1 MMNELLKVKIELL
14 KDVPGVYIMKN
25 AEGTVIYVGKAK
37 SLIKRVRQYFYRP
50 QEGKVLR
57 MVREITDFDTIQIHS
72 EKEALLLE
80 LNLIRKYYPKYNIL
94 LKDGKTYPYIAL
106 SKGKEP
112 RLKIAYKP
120 NDKDHYYFGPYPSVG
135 SAYKTIDLLN
145 RIFPLRKCKRVPS
158 SPCLYYHLN
167 QCLGPCVNRDLGD
180 SYRAMVSDIRRFMS
194 GDDESKIRLSIQE
207 QMKKAADDLN
217 FEKAQEYKKTL
228 EAIDHIREKQSIAL
242 HDLTAMD
249 VVATSSREGY
259 FALSILT
266 YRKGLLLG
274 KNVFVM
280 EQEGEENHE
289 QVVSLIFQYYQKH
302 DLPRE
307 LIIGQKEWKSP
318 LEEALE
324 IRVHLPS
331 RGIKKDLL
339 LIALENAK
347 NGIDEHFLSARLEDD
362 NLELLE
368 NLGEILHIP
377 TPLHIELFDNSHLQ
391 GSEPIGAMVA
401 FINGVKTPSMYRKYN
416 ISMSSGK
423 DDLKSMY
430 EVIFRRYSR
439 LMKEGGKLP
448 DLILVDGGMNQIRAA
463 KEALC
468 DAGAERIPLAGLAK
482 DDHHHTSMLL
492 SETDSYPI
500 SSQDKLFLFLVRM
513 QDEVHRFAIAFHRQK
528 RSKKTVASFF
538 DDIPG
543 IGAKRKEML
552 SRAYPSLDSLKN
564 ATARELSQ
572 IVPVNVAEN
581 ILKKLEKNR

>member
-1 MMNELLKVKIELL
+1 MNELLKIKIELL

-37 SLIKRVRQYFYRP
+37 SLIKRVKQYFYRP

-120 NDKDHYYFGPYPSVG
+120 SDKDHYYFGPYPSVG

-145 RIFPLRKCKRVPS
+145 RIFPLRKCNHIPS
-158 SPCLYYHLN
+158 APCLYYHLN
-167 QCLGPCVNRDLGD
+167 QCLGPCVNKDLGD
-180 SYRAMVSDIRRFMS
+180 SYRAMVSDIRHFMS
-194 GDDESKIRLSIQE
+194 GDDENKIRLSIQE
-207 QMKKAADDLN
+207 QMKKAANDLN

-242 HDLTAMD
+242 SDLTAMD

-266 YRKGLLLG
+266 YRQGLLLG

-280 EQEGEENHE
+280 EKEGEENHE
-289 QVVSLIFQYYQKH
+289 QVVSMIFQYYQKH

-307 LIIGQKEWKSP
+307 LIIGQEEWKSP

-324 IRVHLPS
+324 IRVRLPS

-368 NLGEILHIP
+368 KLGNILQIS

-401 FINGVKTPSMYRKYN
+401 FVNGVKTPSMYRKYN

-430 EVIFRRYSR
+430 EVIYRRYSR
-439 LMKEGGKLP
+439 LIKEGGKLP
-448 DLILVDGGMNQIRAA
+448 DLILVDGGLNQIHAA
-463 KEALC
+463 KAALC

-482 DDHHHTSMLL
+482 DDRHHTSMLL
-492 SETDSYPI
+492 SETAAYPI

-513 QDEVHRFAIAFHRQK
+513 QDEVHRFAITFHRQK
-528 RSKKTVASFF
+528 RSKKTVSSFF

-543 IGAKRKEML
+543 IGEKRKEML
-552 SRAYPSLDSLKN
+552 NRAYPSLDSLRN
-564 ATARELSQ
+564 ATVQELSQ
-572 IVPVNVAEN
+572 IVPQNVAEN
-581 ILKKLEKNR
+581 LMKKLEKNR